1 MIKLPLNLNS
11 LHSRGVFL
19 LSHIHRLVT
28 RFKQVRVVSIVNH
41 TSSSI
46 VETSLDELNIS
57 DTSAEIVAGTGI
69 PVVATNAIS
78 PVGFLVVNADV
89 DVFDGAE
96 ETISVD
102 VVFGSADCNDVVIDM
117 TAVGELDPVNKVN
130 GGSEVI
136 LVVVGE
142 LVSKPLAEYVEGV
155 SKVMVE
161 ILEFLV
167 KCSAEKSSTTL
178 PTVVASKL
186 HINFSF
192 VLPLRI
198 LKDWQS

>member
-142 LVSKPLAEYVEGV
+142 LVSKPLIRYVEGV
-155 SKVMVE
+155 FEVMVE
-161 ILEFLV
+161 RLEFLV
-167 KCSAEKSSTTL
+167 KCTTENSSTTL
-178 PTVVASKL
+178 PTVVANKL
-186 HINFSF
+186 DIYFLFAS
-192 VLPLRI
+192 PLRI

>member
-28 RFKQVRVVSIVNH
+28 RFKQFCVVSIVNH

-46 VETSLDELNIS
+46 AETSFDELNIS
-57 DTSAEIVAGTGI
+57 DISDEIVAGTDI
-69 PVVATNAIS
+69 PVV
-78 PVGFLVVNADV
+78 FLVVNADV
-89 DVFDGAE
+89 DVFDDAE
-96 ETISVD
+96 GTISVD

-117 TAVGELDPVNKVN
+117 AAVGELDPVNKVN
-130 GGSEVI
+130 VGSEII
-136 LVVVGE
+136 LVVVDE
-142 LVSKPLAEYVEGV
+142 LVLKPLAEYVEGV
-155 SKVMVE
+155 FEVMVE
-161 ILEFLV
+161 TLEFLV
-167 KCSAEKSSTTL
+167 KCSTEKSSTRL

-192 VLPLRI
+192 VSSLRI

>member
-28 RFKQVRVVSIVNH
+28 RFKQFCVVSIVNH

-46 VETSLDELNIS
+46 AETSFDELNIS
-57 DTSAEIVAGTGI
+57 DISDEIVAGTDI
-69 PVVATNAIS
+69 PVV
-78 PVGFLVVNADV
+78 FLVVNADV
-89 DVFDGAE
+89 DVFDDAE
-96 ETISVD
+96 GTISVD
-102 VVFGSADCNDVVIDM
+102 VVFGSADCNNVVIDM
-117 TAVGELDPVNKVN
+117 AAVGELDPVNKVN
-130 GGSEVI
+130 VGSEII
-136 LVVVGE
+136 LVVVDE
-142 LVSKPLAEYVEGV
+142 LVLKPLAEYVEGV
-155 SKVMVE
+155 FEVMVE
-161 ILEFLV
+161 TLEFLV
-167 KCSAEKSSTTL
+167 KCSTEKSSTRL

-192 VLPLRI
+192 VSSLRI